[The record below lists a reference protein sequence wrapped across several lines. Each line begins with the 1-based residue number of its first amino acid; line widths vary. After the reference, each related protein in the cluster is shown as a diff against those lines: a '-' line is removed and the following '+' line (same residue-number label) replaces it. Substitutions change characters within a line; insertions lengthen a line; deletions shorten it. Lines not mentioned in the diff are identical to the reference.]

1 MAVGPER
8 SLSCR
13 SALACRCLGRE
24 AVVAGLSPR
33 RWPSPP
39 LVVGLGRRDRS
50 DGSVEWEGHYQA
62 GDLQDP
68 PDGSPA
74 VRHFRPD
81 GIVEAEEHY
90 QAGVRV
96 PG

>member
-1 MAVGPER
+1 
-8 SLSCR
+8 
-13 SALACRCLGRE
+13 
-24 AVVAGLSPR
+24 
-33 RWPSPP
+33 
-39 LVVGLGRRDRS
+39 
-50 DGSVEWEGHYQA
+50 
-62 GDLQDP
+62 
-68 PDGSPA
+68 